1 MMAELMCGS
10 IKDTARPCSSTCVP
24 ASSSAVLAPYEW
36 LATVVRPASRC
47 AAYGPASS
55 WSSAKPTSLTQA
67 KVLSANLEHGQHYG
81 AVQIIDP
88 FKSDINLLERV

>member
-36 LATVVRPASRC
+36 LATVVRPAVKVRC
-47 AAYGPASS
+47 VRASQQLVKRK
-55 WSSAKPTSLTQA
+55 AHVFDA
-67 KVLSANLEHGQHYG
+67 GQG
-81 AVQIIDP
+81 A
-88 FKSDINLLERV
+88 